1 MYTFSYHT
9 RVENHLETCD
19 HLGVILLHTAV
30 RAQSTST
37 WTWAI
42 FKVCNEYF
50 ILQDGQKLDCLRLQ
64 ALKSN
69 ARVKTGL
76 TLKGGNEM

>member
-1 MYTFSYHT
+1 M
-9 RVENHLETCD
+9 
-19 HLGVILLHTAV
+19 VILLQTAAQV
-30 RAQSTST
+30 QSTST
-37 WTWAI
+37 RTWAI

-69 ARVKTGL
+69 AGAKTGL
-76 TLKGGNEM
+76 TLKGGNEI

>member
-1 MYTFSYHT
+1 MISKHVWKILQK
-9 RVENHLETCD
+9 RDLVE
-19 HLGVILLHTAV
+19 VISLQTAV
-30 RAQSTST
+30 QVQRTSSRT
-37 WTWAI
+37 WVI

-50 ILQDGQKLDCLRLQ
+50 ILQDGQKLDCLRPE

-69 ARVKTGL
+69 AGAKTGL